1 MGREGPC
8 CLSSVEKHAS
18 QKTCPVVTRAII
30 KLKQVDVRGNDWEKR
45 KVGWSE
51 KASRAITLETQ
62 KMRSRAS
69 GDLGE
74 EDSRPREQ

>member
-8 CLSSVEKHAS
+8 CHSSVEKHTS
-18 QKTCPVVTRAII
+18 QKTRPVVTRAVI

-45 KVGWSE
+45 KVGGSE
-51 KASRAITLETQ
+51 KVSRAITLETQ
-62 KMRSRAS
+62 KMRSRPS

-74 EDSRPREQ
+74 EDSRQRKQ